1 MGPRAR
7 PGGEREMRK
16 IDAWLD
22 FASRD
27 GVVLFGAVVAYVVFL
42 SL

>member
-1 MGPRAR
+1 MGLRTG
-7 PGGEREMRK
+7 PGGESEMKK

-27 GVVLFGAVVAYVVFL
+27 GVILFGAVVAYVVFL
-42 SL
+42 AL

>member
-1 MGPRAR
+1 MGLRTG
-7 PGGEREMRK
+7 PGVESEMKK

-27 GVVLFGAVVAYVVFL
+27 GVILFGAVVAYVVFL
-42 SL
+42 AL

>member
-7 PGGEREMRK
+7 PEERGEMKK

-27 GVVLFGAVVAYVVFL
+27 GLILFGAVVAYVVFL